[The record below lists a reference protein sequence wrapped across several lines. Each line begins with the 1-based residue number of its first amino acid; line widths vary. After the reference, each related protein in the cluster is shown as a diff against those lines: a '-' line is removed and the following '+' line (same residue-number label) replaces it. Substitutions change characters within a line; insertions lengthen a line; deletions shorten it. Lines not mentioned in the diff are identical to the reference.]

1 MVDEQWLGNRVL
13 FIKGL
18 KNPSLM
24 QQTLVQLVEIPV
36 AERSA
41 KNVRDLNTLIKAER
55 AADRAASAQ
64 RAARKIVTEDQ
75 AKKRKERTHRL
86 IQLGV
91 LFEIAGLE
99 KLHTSS
105 LLGVLLKVADTPP
118 DDPKW
123 AVWASL
129 GQIELDRRQGL
140 RGKGDNLSVE

>member
-1 MVDEQWLGNRVL
+1 MDEQWLENRVL
-13 FIKGL
+13 FINGL

-91 LFEIAGLE
+91 LFEMAGLE

-105 LLGVLLKVADTPP
+105 LLGVLLKVADTQP

-140 RGKGDNLSVE
+140 RRKGADPSVE

>member
-1 MVDEQWLGNRVL
+1 MVDEKWLEGRVL

-18 KNPSLM
+18 KSPSLM
-24 QQTLVQLVEIPV
+24 QQTLVQLVETPV
-36 AERSA
+36 VERSA
-41 KNVRDLNTLIKAER
+41 KNIRDLNTLIKAER

-91 LFEIAGLE
+91 LFEIAGLQ

-105 LLGVLLKVADTPP
+105 LLGVLLKVSDTPP

-129 GQIELDRRQGL
+129 GQLELDRRQAL
-140 RGKGDNLSVE
+140 RGKASDQLIE

>member
-1 MVDEQWLGNRVL
+1 MVDEQWLENRVL

-36 AERSA
+36 AERST

-105 LLGVLLKVADTPP
+105 LLGVLLKVADTQP

-140 RGKGDNLSVE
+140 RGKGVNLSVE